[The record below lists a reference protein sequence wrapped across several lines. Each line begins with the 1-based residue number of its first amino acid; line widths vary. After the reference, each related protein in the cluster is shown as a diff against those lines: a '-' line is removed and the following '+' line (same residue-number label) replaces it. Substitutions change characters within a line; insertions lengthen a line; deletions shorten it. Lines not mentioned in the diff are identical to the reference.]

1 MLSDVRDGGLKQ
13 FIRIQLPKLLRQY
26 RVERVIFFGSR
37 VEGETTEESDIDFI
51 VISPDFA
58 GKWARDR
65 MVEVALLVTPRGGH
79 VDALCYTPEE
89 FQQMLPISSFLRQC
103 LETGV
108 TIPGEELRELVASAS
123 PDPKSS
129 GEPDHG

>member
-1 MLSDVRDGGLKQ
+1 MLSDIRDGGLKQ

-26 RVERVIFFGSR
+26 RVDEVVFFGSR

-65 MVEVALLVTPRGGH
+65 MVEVTLLVTPKGGH

-108 TIPGEELRELVASAS
+108 TIAGEELRELVASAS
-123 PDPKSS
+123 PDPESS
-129 GEPDHG
+129 GEPDRG

>member
-1 MLSDVRDGGLKQ
+1 MLSELRDQGLREFVRAY
-13 FIRIQLPKLLRQY
+13 LPRLLRKY
-26 RVERVIFFGSR
+26 RVEGLTFFGSR

-108 TIPGEELRELVASAS
+108 TIAGEELRELVASAS
-123 PDPKSS
+123 PDPESS